1 MKHNLNQKKNPIE
14 EYNNLLSNT
23 KEIQKDTRWRD
34 AKKILENHNAYYAIE
49 DKDKREDLF
58 RDYLDGLI

>member
-58 RDYLDGLI
+58 RDYLEQL